1 MPFYTDDEEDD
12 TCAFASASV
21 FTVTEEDLEFDT
33 DDEDPSDYE
42 ENLEH
47 MRVYFEKNA
56 KNIGIQDGDIIESQ
70 CLCSGYRNHGKFL
83 WWNGEVMELYTD
95 VDDYGGLPPCIQ
107 ISDTNS
113 FNPYYWIDVI
123 DHNTYVWF
131 SSEIRER
138 LKFTRNV
145 FDDGGV
151 AFSATTTIKGHEW
164 NFEFRQLKETTT
176 LEQFQEKIKGDEC
189 TFSTCAKDFII
200 YVGLQ

>member
-1 MPFYTDDEEDD
+1 
-12 TCAFASASV
+12 
-21 FTVTEEDLEFDT
+21 
-33 DDEDPSDYE
+33 
-42 ENLEH
+42 
-47 MRVYFEKNA
+47 
-56 KNIGIQDGDIIESQ
+56 
-70 CLCSGYRNHGKFL
+70 
-83 WWNGEVMELYTD
+83 
-95 VDDYGGLPPCIQ
+95 
-107 ISDTNS
+107 
-113 FNPYYWIDVI
+113 VI

-164 NFEFRQLKETTT
+164 NFEFYQSSETLT
-176 LEQFQEKIKGDEC
+176 LEQLQEKIKDDDEC